1 MINAILGLG
10 KQILAPLLGAAKT
23 GATATTVTTAA
34 KPAMSQIFKEGLV
47 QGAGETLGTVGL
59 SKVINELS
67 PDRSPSTPIQ
77 SPRPT
82 QGMSSTTGE
91 VERLRRLGLL

>member
-34 KPAMSQIFKEGLV
+34 KPAI
-47 QGAGETLGTVGL
+47 
-59 SKVINELS
+59 KVINELS
-67 PDRSPSTPIQ
+67 PDRSPSAPIQ